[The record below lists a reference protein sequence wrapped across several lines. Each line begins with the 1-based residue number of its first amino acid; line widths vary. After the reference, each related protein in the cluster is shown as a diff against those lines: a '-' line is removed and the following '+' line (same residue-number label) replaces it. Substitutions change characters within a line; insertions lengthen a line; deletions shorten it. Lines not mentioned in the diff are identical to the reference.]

1 MAFFFSVMQ
10 MFGWILVGY
19 NLAKSNMLA
28 MVAVILANIIFG
40 LVQAMNMVGKEL
52 REHGNSSKS
61 K

>member
-10 MFGWILVGY
+10 MFGWVLVGY
-19 NLAKSNMLA
+19 NWAKENIWA
-28 MVAVILANIIFG
+28 MTAFILSNIILG

-52 REHGNSSKS
+52 REYGNSSKS

>member
-19 NLAKSNMLA
+19 NLAKSNMWA